1 MTAAWCASAK
11 TGQQT
16 LKVTH
21 SCVEI
26 HRLEFQVCLFD
37 LTCNV
42 LHYSTEVLCMRM
54 GWRYAREQ
62 ISYTDMQR
70 AFFNNIV
77 VEYLSNSVIFFNYV
91 KTAQITFE

>member
-1 MTAAWCASAK
+1 MTAAWYASAK

-21 SCVEI
+21 SCVES

-42 LHYSTEVLCMRM
+42 LHYSTEVLHAYGMALRK
-54 GWRYAREQ
+54 
-62 ISYTDMQR
+62 R
-70 AFFNNIV
+70 ADFI
-77 VEYLSNSVIFFNYV
+77 YRHAMDIF
-91 KTAQITFE
+91 Q